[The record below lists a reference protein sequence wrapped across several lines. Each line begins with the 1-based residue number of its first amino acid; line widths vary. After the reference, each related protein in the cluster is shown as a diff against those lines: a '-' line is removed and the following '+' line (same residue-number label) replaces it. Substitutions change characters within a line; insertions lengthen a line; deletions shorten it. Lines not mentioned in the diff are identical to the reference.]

1 MNSSTIAA
9 TTITWSAPN
18 AAARWSSFRAI
29 SNALSKKLAARTSTC
44 RPATLSRFTAF
55 ARDARRN
62 RRDPCPDGRRGQV
75 ILRHFPSVTWACGP
89 PIGTKI
95 HHGGTEIT
103 EKTREK
109 LKARVLR
116 VSVVNDFR
124 RSGAKRETKADP
136 LTTALHHLPS

>member
-9 TTITWSAPN
+9 TIITWSAPN
-18 AAARWSSFRAI
+18 AAARWSFFRAI
-29 SNALSKKLAARTSTC
+29 SNALSRKFAARTSTC
-44 RPATLSRFTAF
+44 RRATPSKSTVY

-62 RRDPCPDGRRGQV
+62 RRDPCPDGRRGRV
-75 ILRHFPSVTWACGP
+75 ILRYSPSVTWACGP

-95 HHGGTEIT
+95 HHGGT